1 MSPSPFQ
8 NSPSSHTPA
17 APQPSHGT
25 PPRPRLPPHYSPAT
39 MAHDA
44 PFSEA
49 QRSAQARG
57 KPFADTHAPLT
68 NTNTNA
74 NANTAR
80 TLSGTLRSSGAA
92 ARAGPA
98 VAEAESYAQREA
110 RNEAAAILDS
120 EEMLMWYAAAR
131 YESVSQTRRFFRNVV
146 FGVGGDEVVW
156 REEWEREGRRGDGG
170 AVGGSG
176 SPRGKGKGK
185 AREGERER
193 TPRKRGEP
201 C

>member
-1 MSPSPFQ
+1 
-8 NSPSSHTPA
+8 
-17 APQPSHGT
+17 
-25 PPRPRLPPHYSPAT
+25 

-68 NTNTNA
+68 NTNANA

-92 ARAGPA
+92 ARAGHAGPA

-170 AVGGSG
+170 AVGGGGGGGGSGSGSG